1 MCYSYV
7 MFNSDY
13 VTPEERERRRLA
25 KIKVSKANRTITIP
39 MQHWIL
45 LDLIFEK
52 LGGVKNLKSST
63 TNSDTVRY
71 CIEQI
76 ASEEG
81 ID

>member
-1 MCYSYV
+1 MG
-7 MFNSDY
+7 FNPNF
-13 VTPEERERRRLA
+13 VTPLERERRRLA
-25 KIKVSKANRTITIP
+25 QIKVSKAARTITIS

-52 LGGVKNLKSST
+52 LGAAKNLKSTT

-76 ASEEG
+76 AFEEG
-81 ID
+81 LES